1 MAALDAVEKVKEE
14 QIDFEIK
21 LLDKKNKNTEE
32 KKLKIYP
39 ILGNL
44 SMPEYVL
51 HHLKKIK
58 VLFNLKV
65 ILNLAW

>member
-32 KKLKIYP
+32 RKLKIYP
-39 ILGNL
+39 ILENL
-44 SMPEYVL
+44 SMLEYVL

-58 VLFNLKV
+58 VLFKTT
-65 ILNLAW
+65 I

>member
-32 KKLKIYP
+32 RKLKIYP
-39 ILGNL
+39 ILENL
-44 SMPEYVL
+44 SMLEYVL

-58 VLFNLKV
+58 VLFNKSY
-65 ILNLAW
+65 